1 MMQEMWIEALEWDE
15 LCLREMIQR
24 SRQKFCELKELPT
37 IKVPRCLQFGPE
49 EVVLPEA
56 LHTFLDISQ
65 DAYDAIVYLR
75 VVYESGS
82 V

>member
-1 MMQEMWIEALEWDE
+1 MPERDDPQGSQEW
-15 LCLREMIQR
+15 
-24 SRQKFCELKELPT
+24 FCDLKELPT

-82 V
+82 A